1 MSTGNYTKVHGDYL
15 WSMPKIAGS
24 NPARWPNKEIEMNK
38 KEEESNREEEN
49 QKKEDK
55 RKLFQFTPEQHNE
68 IMSTFMEAFTGR
80 RVER

>member
-1 MSTGNYTKVHGDYL
+1 
-15 WSMPKIAGS
+15 
-24 NPARWPNKEIEMNK
+24 MNK